1 MKTLIPFLLAGALAF
16 TACGR
21 NTAKNTSESSA
32 RSADTAASTSA
43 SNASLTQP
51 TTDNWT
57 ELRTYSYD
65 KRGDFNSSLNA
76 MTAKVD
82 AEVSQLE
89 ADASAARASRARKDA
104 IAEVKSDKA
113 NFDEKSAALARA
125 SQDTWNQARDEA
137 AAAWDKLQ
145 ASLAKA
151 RAEH

>member
-1 MKTLIPFLLAGALAF
+1 MKIVLPLLVAGALAF

-21 NTAKNTSESSA
+21 NTADRTAESRA
-32 RSADTAASTSA
+32 ADASVQTNDWS
-43 SNASLTQP
+43 
-51 TTDNWT
+51 
-57 ELRTYSYD
+57 ELRTYSFD
-65 KRGDFNSSLNA
+65 KRGDFNSSLSAMNA
-76 MTAKVD
+76 RLE

-89 ADASAARASRARKDA
+89 ANISSANASQSRKDA
-104 IAEVKSDKA
+104 IAAVKSDKA

-125 SQDTWNQARDEA
+125 SKDTWEQARDEA